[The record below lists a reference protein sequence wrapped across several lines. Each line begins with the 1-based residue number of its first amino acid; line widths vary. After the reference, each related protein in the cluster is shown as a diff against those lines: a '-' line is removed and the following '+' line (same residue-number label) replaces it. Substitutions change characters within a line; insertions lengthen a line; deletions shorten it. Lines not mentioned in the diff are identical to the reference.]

1 MIKPKQ
7 PPCIALVMRS
17 NAPPAK
23 CWCKQN
29 QDLDQ
34 NGNVVRSPHVRLHLL
49 QFFFFF
55 SPGTCQVSRG
65 KNTKNCCIPSFKRP
79 PNTGGNI
86 GAGLQALNVKGSQHN
101 DKSCLSHVKGPSIVL
116 PLFTERTKCHG
127 RPLKAAK
134 LWPEVCTEHSPI

>member
-1 MIKPKQ
+1 VLVYRWKAQDEGSAISVGQSLRLWGLVDKGLHKPKVLLTVKT
-7 PPCIALVMRS
+7 CS
-17 NAPPAK
+17 N
-23 CWCKQN
+23 
-29 QDLDQ
+29 
-34 NGNVVRSPHVRLHLL
+34 
-49 QFFFFF
+49 FFSFF

-65 KNTKNCCIPSFKRP
+65 KNTKNCCIPSLKRP

-86 GAGLQALNVKGSQHN
+86 GAGLEALNVKGSQHN

-116 PLFTERTKCHG
+116 PLFTERAKCHG